1 MTHKSPSCAVLFCLI
16 VLAILAFPLSAQT
29 ELPRFVDVTL
39 QAGITFV
46 HSLGDDD
53 MTNIVESNPGGCA
66 FFDYNAD
73 NYPDIYFVNG
83 AYTETLS
90 HITGRKNRCK
100 LMNALYRN
108 NGDGTFT
115 DVTIAAGVGDKGM
128 GMGCSI
134 ADIDNDGDQDLFV
147 TNWGP
152 NAFYLNNGDG
162 TFTEAT
168 KKAGLDNDLCGTGST
183 FLDYDR
189 DGYLDLYLGNY
200 VQYDPDYQFFYAAN
214 RFPGP
219 LSYQGQPD
227 VLYHNNGDGTFS
239 DVTEKSGVLNPDG
252 RAMGVTSCDID
263 NDGFPDIFVANDAMH
278 NFLYK
283 NNGDGTFTDVALRTA
298 TAFGQNGEATS
309 AMSGEFCDINMD
321 GLVDIVVPDMGFG
334 CIYKNTAF
342 NLFEEMSA
350 RMGLSAA
357 SGQYTSWSANFFD
370 FNNDGFGDLFISNGH
385 AQRLIGQE
393 DLLLLS
399 EQGKRFVNVSNELG
413 PDFQEKFVSR
423 GSAVGDYDNDGDMD
437 VVVLNINARPRL
449 LRNDGGNKGNWLM
462 VQLIGTESNRDAVGS
477 RILVTHGD
485 KTQSRWRVSSSG
497 FVSQSDPR
505 IHFGLGQDIRTDRV
519 EILWPNGKTQTLKNV
534 NVNQLIVVRESTS

>member
-1 MTHKSPSCAVLFCLI
+1 
-16 VLAILAFPLSAQT
+16 
-29 ELPRFVDVTL
+29 
-39 QAGITFV
+39 
-46 HSLGDDD
+46 
-53 MTNIVESNPGGCA
+53 
-66 FFDYNAD
+66 
-73 NYPDIYFVNG
+73 
-83 AYTETLS
+83 
-90 HITGRKNRCK
+90 
-100 LMNALYRN
+100 
-108 NGDGTFT
+108 
-115 DVTIAAGVGDKGM
+115 
-128 GMGCSI
+128 
-134 ADIDNDGDQDLFV
+134 
-147 TNWGP
+147 
-152 NAFYLNNGDG
+152 
-162 TFTEAT
+162 
-168 KKAGLDNDLCGTGST
+168 
-183 FLDYDR
+183 
-189 DGYLDLYLGNY
+189 
-200 VQYDPDYQFFYAAN
+200 
-214 RFPGP
+214 
-219 LSYQGQPD
+219 
-227 VLYHNNGDGTFS
+227 
-239 DVTEKSGVLNPDG
+239 
-252 RAMGVTSCDID
+252 
-263 NDGFPDIFVANDAMH
+263 
-278 NFLYK
+278 
-283 NNGDGTFTDVALRTA
+283 
-298 TAFGQNGEATS
+298 
-309 AMSGEFCDINMD
+309 
-321 GLVDIVVPDMGFG
+321 
-334 CIYKNTAF
+334 
-342 NLFEEMSA
+342 
-350 RMGLSAA
+350 MGLSAA